1 MAGNRPVSVRRMP
14 VRIREGVLKVA
25 DDGQITIPRCVLERC
40 GLTAGMEVEIT
51 TTGQGLHIRNKAIA
65 DKFAAFLELAHQR
78 AEAGESVLG
87 TLAEAGLTVD
97 DYMREVR
104 GHDFCD

>member
-1 MAGNRPVSVRRMP
+1 M
-14 VRIREGVLKVA
+14 KVA

-51 TTGQGLHIRNKAIA
+51 TTGNGLHIRNKAIG
-65 DKFAAFLELAHQR
+65 DKFVAFLKLAHQR
-78 AEAGESVLG
+78 AESGESVLG
-87 TLAEAGLTVD
+87 TLSEVGLTVD

-104 GHDFCD
+104 GHDFSD